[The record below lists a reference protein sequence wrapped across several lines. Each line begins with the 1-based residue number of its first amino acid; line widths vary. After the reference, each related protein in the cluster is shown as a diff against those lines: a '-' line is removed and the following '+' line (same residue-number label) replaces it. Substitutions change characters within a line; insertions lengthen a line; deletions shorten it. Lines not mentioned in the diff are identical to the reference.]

1 MGEGRSPWRALRPVL
16 LAGAATLSWLT
27 FSSTPASADTVSDT
41 SSLLGGVTSSVS
53 SVTEKLVPGVPAPPA
68 ATPAALPSAGLLQP
82 VVSNIS
88 GAADNIVSSV
98 PVVNQVV
105 PAGTVSAV
113 STPIAQVADGAT
125 TAVVET
131 VVPPVTETLPV
142 LEPVLEPVADLVTG
156 SAPLPV
162 DVPELSAVA
171 PEEDSQAVIEPAPA
185 EAASETDLTQVAPPL
200 SATVADVSAQQ
211 APAAASAGAGLL
223 AITAGFPAAAGA
235 SSSLSVE
242 TDATD
247 PSPVPAHAPAVP
259 GSGAGSGGSTGNSTG
274 TAAWLSTY
282 SFDLPIAGSDL
293 AGEASEHAPAP
304 VSFDPGSSPD

>member
-1 MGEGRSPWRALRPVL
+1 MSEGRSPWRALRPVL

-27 FSSTPASADTVSDT
+27 FSSTPASADTLSDT

-53 SVTEKLVPGVPAPPA
+53 SVTEKLVPAVPASPAVTPVAPP
-68 ATPAALPSAGLLQP
+68 TAGLLQP
-82 VVSNIS
+82 VVSHIS
-88 GAADNIVSSV
+88 GAADNLVASV
-98 PVVNQVV
+98 PVVNQLV

-142 LEPVLEPVADLVTG
+142 LEPVADLVTG

-162 DVPELSAVA
+162 DVPELPAVA
-171 PEEDSQAVIEPAPA
+171 PEEDFQADVEPAPA
-185 EAASETDLTQVAPPL
+185 EAAAETALTLAAAPL
-200 SATVADVSAQQ
+200 SATGTDVSAEQ
-211 APAAASAGAGLL
+211 ASAAASSGAGFL
-223 AITAGFPAAAGA
+223 AITAGFPAAAAA
-235 SSSLSVE
+235 SASFSFE
-242 TDATD
+242 PAATD
-247 PSPVPAHAPAVP
+247 PSPVPAQAPAVP
-259 GSGAGSGGSTGNSTG
+259 GSGAGSGGSTGNSSG

-282 SFDLPIAGSDL
+282 SFDLPLAGSDL